1 MDDTQPSKNIT
12 STLSTSSNTY
22 ESNLASMIAALV
34 LFGFAMGAIV
44 LNTYL
49 ERRKTVKLSEQDQSI
64 LDNIAYSIDVTEGKD
79 CA

>member
-1 MDDTQPSKNIT
+1 
-12 STLSTSSNTY
+12 
-22 ESNLASMIAALV
+22 MIAALV